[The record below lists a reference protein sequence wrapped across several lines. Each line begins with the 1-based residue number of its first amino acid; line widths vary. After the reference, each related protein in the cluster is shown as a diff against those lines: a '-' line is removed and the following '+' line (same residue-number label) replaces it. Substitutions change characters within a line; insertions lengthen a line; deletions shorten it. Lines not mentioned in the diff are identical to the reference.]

1 MLRRFFTNDLGNNFF
16 KFHFGEFNFRS
27 VNDLIKLES
36 IQANRILA
44 TRLIKI
50 VDIIF
55 NVVVVVVVASL
66 QFASMQ
72 WHIVPVTVRSPS
84 YSTL

>member
-1 MLRRFFTNDLGNNFF
+1 MENNFL
-16 KFHFGEFNFRS
+16 KFHFGDFNFRS

-36 IQANRILA
+36 IQANRILT

-55 NVVVVVVVASL
+55 NVVVVVASL